1 MFTGC
6 VPKYK
11 VDTPSVR
18 GQVVDSLT
26 KEPIPNAMVA
36 ISIKTDEDGK
46 FFIPKKNSLGIATP
60 MGGIYR
66 IDIIFD
72 ITKDGYYPLSCKCDK
87 LVNDAQ
93 CNNENIAM
101 TKILTDINISSY
113 RKMKNYKINRYGFS
127 CW

>member
-6 VPKYK
+6 IPRYK
-11 VDTPSVR
+11 AHTPSVS

-36 ISIKTDEDGK
+36 SNIRTDEDGK
-46 FFIPKKNSLGIATP
+46 FFIPKKSSLSIALP

-66 IDIIFD
+66 INILFD
-72 ITKDGYYPLSCKCDK
+72 ITKDEYYPLSRKCDK

-93 CNNENIAM
+93 YS
-101 TKILTDINISSY
+101 TV
-113 RKMKNYKINRYGFS
+113 
-127 CW
+127 